1 MKITVSQLRKIIREE
16 VENAVD
22 EEIYEDLKDS
32 MVPISRE
39 DYGMIYRKF
48 KDKLSVYES
57 HTDMDSD
64 SMYTLWGMDGSP
76 VISSRKLDGEFT
88 YMGNPKFI
96 P

>member
-1 MKITVSQLRKIIREE
+1 MKITVTQLRKIIREE

-22 EEIYEDLKDS
+22 EDTYEDDKAS

-88 YMGNPKFI
+88 YMGDPWFLS
-96 P
+96 